1 MQQVQV
7 MQPKKREEIFFK
19 GKKGL
24 PLLVFIHG
32 MGMNASAWADP
43 AKARVLGG
51 AYLLSALFRGSDAEL
66 LTSFQDL
73 KALGYNILTWTQSRP
88 AGPIHI
94 AVSELRRLLKEY
106 HMHAGDGII
115 FICHSRGGLIARK
128 YLQEGGLSAK
138 ALITLATPHRG
149 TTMARWATFFQ
160 PFTAAIDTLLRGF
173 SSKEVDSAFRRVIAF
188 LGSSGLQELLPG
200 SGFYRDLNDRRSE
213 GSVYISVGGTDPDL
227 LSPVGFPIAEFMSRV
242 VPGRMVPE
250 ELREGQGDGLVSAAS
265 AVLPHADEHRDFHLN
280 HVAMLFDKEVRTYV
294 AKKVME
300 TSG

>member
-7 MQPKKREEIFFK
+7 MQPQKREEIFFK

-51 AYLLSALFRGSDAEL
+51 TYPLSVLFRGGDTEL

-106 HMHAGDGII
+106 RTHAADGII

-128 YLQEGGLSAK
+128 YLEEGDLSAK

-149 TTMARWATFFQ
+149 TTMARWAAFFQ
-160 PFTAAIDTLLRGF
+160 PFTSALDTLLRGF
-173 SSKEVDSAFRRVIAF
+173 SRKDVDSAFGRIIAF
-188 LGSSGLQELLPG
+188 LGSSGLRELLPG
-200 SGFYRDLNDRRSE
+200 SGFYRDLHDRRSE
-213 GSVYISVGGTDPDL
+213 GSLYISVGGTDPDL
-227 LSPVGFPIAEFMSRV
+227 LGPVGLPIAEFMSRL
-242 VPGRMVPE
+242 VPGRIIPE

-265 AVLPHADEHRDFHLN
+265 AVLPHADEHRDFHKN
-280 HVAMLFDKEVRTYV
+280 HVVMLFDKEVREYV
-294 AKKVME
+294 AKKVAE
-300 TSG
+300 ASG